1 MTTSERF
8 KQELQAGNL
17 DKAFELAL
25 EQAIEL
31 EIVTWVSG
39 NTAESTLNG
48 LNSPNPTQRIR
59 TRLNLLDGR
68 IENEV
73 GSQLL
78 RNGISA
84 DLREFHSNQIKE
96 GQALIQNNLKT
107 LQVLLQTWTL
117 AKSVTRSQGGAIPIQ
132 PLPFDEVAEPDASN
146 PQLHSSSTLPRSLFS
161 GDLETTTTSA
171 MTSSVIVVEPATA
184 PVPPDPWESESGPH
198 PPSLARPI
206 PTPTPAEMAAHY
218 LDQSSSSS
226 ADLITEI
233 EELFSSKRDEV
244 PTWTANNGGANASPT
259 IPLSEQGTG
268 KPPSI
273 GDILSNLFRS
283 VHSSSVQPPSTLA
296 DPEDVFLSQSFFDAA
311 SPAAPNWKLKELV
324 DSDSNQNLEQ
334 LLTDLFP
341 DGDSDRQSSQ

>member
-39 NTAESTLNG
+39 STAESTLNG
-48 LNSPNPTQRIR
+48 LTSPNPTQRIR

-78 RNGISA
+78 RNGIST

-117 AKSVTRSQGGAIPIQ
+117 AKSVTRSQDGAIPIQ
-132 PLPFDEVAEPDASN
+132 HLPFDDVAKSDASN
-146 PQLHSSSTLPRSLFS
+146 PQLQSSSTVPLSLS
-161 GDLETTTTSA
+161 SADLETSMASA
-171 MTSSVIVVEPATA
+171 TIAEAATD
-184 PVPPDPWESESGPH
+184 PVPPDPWENEPSSH

-206 PTPTPAEMAAHY
+206 PTPTHAEIAAHR
-218 LDQSSSSS
+218 LDPSRSDR

-233 EELFSSKRDEV
+233 EELFSSKLDDA
-244 PTWTANNGGANASPT
+244 PTGTSNNGGAPASAT
-259 IPLSEQGTG
+259 VPLSGQDTDQ
-268 KPPSI
+268 PPSI

-283 VHSSSVQPPSTLA
+283 VRSNPVQPPSLT
-296 DPEDVFLSQSFFDAA
+296 DIEDGWLSQSFLD
-311 SPAAPNWKLKELV
+311 PAPSVGLDRNLKEFG
-324 DSDSNQNLEQ
+324 DSDANQNLEQ

-341 DGDSDRQSSQ
+341 DSDADKATSK

>member
-39 NTAESTLNG
+39 NTAESTLTG
-48 LNSPNPTQRIR
+48 LTSPNPTQRIR

-78 RNGISA
+78 RNGIST

-117 AKSVTRSQGGAIPIQ
+117 AKSVTRSQDGAIPIQ
-132 PLPFDEVAEPDASN
+132 HLPFDKIAKSDASN
-146 PQLHSSSTLPRSLFS
+146 PQLQSSSTLPLSLS
-161 GDLETTTTSA
+161 SADLDTSTA
-171 MTSSVIVVEPATA
+171 SARVSSAIEAEPATD
-184 PVPPDPWESESGPH
+184 PVPPDPWENESGSH
-198 PPSLARPI
+198 SPSLARPI
-206 PTPTPAEMAAHY
+206 PTPTQAEIAAHR
-218 LDQSSSSS
+218 LDPSKSGR

-233 EELFSSKRDEV
+233 EELFSSKLDDA
-244 PTWTANNGGANASPT
+244 PTETSNNNGAPASAT
-259 IPLSEQGTG
+259 VPLPGQDAG

-283 VHSSSVQPPSTLA
+283 VRPNPVQPPSTVTDLEA
-296 DPEDVFLSQSFFDAA
+296 GWLSQSFLDTTP
-311 SPAAPNWKLKELV
+311 PAVSDQKLKELV

-341 DGDSDRQSSQ
+341 DSDADKATSK